1 LSPGNQRKSKKDQK
15 ISKPKSK
22 SKSMSKKKK
31 NQKKEKETTTW
42 FMASLPIIMAT
53 YTLSREYSTA
63 Y

>member
-31 NQKKEKETTTW
+31 NQKKEKEMKVDLLGMKKTTQ
-42 FMASLPIIMAT
+42 
-53 YTLSREYSTA
+53 
-63 Y
+63 